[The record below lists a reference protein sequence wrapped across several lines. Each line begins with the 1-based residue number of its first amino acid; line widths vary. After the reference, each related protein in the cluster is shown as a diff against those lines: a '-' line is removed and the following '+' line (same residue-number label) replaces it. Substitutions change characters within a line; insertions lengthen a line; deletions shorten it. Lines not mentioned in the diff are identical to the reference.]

1 MNTATK
7 PRRRWGRALLP
18 AATALLALAAVP
30 AGRAAAHD
38 TIAGSDPEQGARIDE
53 PISQVTIDFG
63 EEIADEPQLALLY
76 DTGDGEIEELES
88 TASRSGPTTGLVEFE
103 PLEREGRYFVRYL
116 ATVPLD
122 GHVVAGA
129 INFDFGDPA
138 GSGATELTPWIV
150 FGLVAVV
157 VLGAGAW
164 LSRRRH
170 LALTAATGTGPS
182 GDDDRPA
189 DDSGRSP
196 VTDRR

>member
-1 MNTATK
+1 M
-7 PRRRWGRALLP
+7 
-18 AATALLALAAVP
+18 LLALGATP

-53 PISQVTIDFG
+53 PISEVTIDFG
-63 EEIADEPQLALLY
+63 EEIADDPQLALLY

-88 TASRSGPTTGLVEFE
+88 TASRSAPTIGRLEFE

-129 INFDFGDPA
+129 INFDFGEPR
-138 GSGATELTPWIV
+138 GSGATELTPWLV

-170 LALTAATGTGPS
+170 LALTAGTGADPS
-182 GDDDRPA
+182 GDGASGDDADRPA
-189 DDSGRSP
+189 DDAGRST